1 MWKAGDTVGG
11 KGAVFTPSKK
21 ATHAVIFMHGLGDT
35 CDGWAST
42 LGGLTLDVPIRFI
55 LPTAKIKSVTL
66 NGGMPMPAWSD
77 IFGLDPSAKE
87 DVAGFKES
95 FARVKSIINQTIASG
110 IPASNIVVGGFSQ
123 GGAVALHTAM
133 RLTIPIGGYI
143 ALSTWL
149 PFASSYP
156 EKMAAPAKKAKILQ
170 VHGGSDFVV
179 SFKWGKTT
187 HALLSKLLTEH
198 PRFEPIS
205 GMGHSSDPR
214 ELGMV
219 TRFINSLFKPAA
231 AASVASAPKSKF
243 PIKGPESIMSKKD
256 GKNTT
261 VEPAQKSLRYG
272 CDWKLADRI
281 CRRNRHYAE
290 HCGYFES
297 TPWAKEVADKGEVTY
312 YDSVTGKPLF
322 IAPKGRS
329 FKEFLQES
337 RNHGWPSFRDEEVVW
352 ENVRCLENGEA
363 VSLAGTHLGHNIPD
377 KKGNRY
383 CINLVCVAGSPG
395 VAAAKAKE

>member
-156 EKMAAPAKKAKILQ
+156 EKMAAPAKK
-170 VHGGSDFVV
+170 S
-179 SFKWGKTT
+179 
-187 HALLSKLLTEH
+187 
-198 PRFEPIS
+198 
-205 GMGHSSDPR
+205 
-214 ELGMV
+214 
-219 TRFINSLFKPAA
+219 
-231 AASVASAPKSKF
+231 
-243 PIKGPESIMSKKD
+243 
-256 GKNTT
+256 KNTPGT
-261 VEPAQKSLRYG
+261 WGLGSCRQFQMGKDDARMFVEA
-272 CDWKLADRI
+272 ADR
-281 CRRNRHYAE
+281 A
-290 HCGYFES
+290 
-297 TPWAKEVADKGEVTY
+297 
-312 YDSVTGKPLF
+312 
-322 IAPKGRS
+322 
-329 FKEFLQES
+329 
-337 RNHGWPSFRDEEVVW
+337 PSFRTNLW
-352 ENVRCLENGEA
+352 HGTLQRSSRARHGHAFHQLIIQASSRRLRCIRSK
-363 VSLAGTHLGHNIPD
+363 V
-377 KKGNRY
+377 
-383 CINLVCVAGSPG
+383 
-395 VAAAKAKE
+395 